1 MHSIKQNKSR
11 IFGLDFLRAAAIIFV
26 VVGHGLHFLPQ
37 QVSTFLDFFILD
49 GVSIFFVLSGFLIG
63 SILIKDL
70 EETSFDLKDLVLF
83 WKKRW
88 YRTFP
93 NYFLILLLLLLINL
107 LKYPDFKI
115 QEHFKYFF
123 FLQNFKSSHPKFFP
137 EAWSLS
143 IEEWFYV
150 IIPLL
155 LYLQIKILKVSNR
168 RAVLNAIFIIIIS
181 ATSFRLYR
189 YGINVIPKN
198 NVMWEYSFRKQ
209 VITRLDSIMYGVLV
223 AYCNCFYKK
232 HFLKVKNVLFILGI
246 LLLIIDRLYFLI
258 YKDYSSMYS
267 CVFSFITLSI
277 GSMLLLPYLSTY
289 SINNQ
294 FAEKIITHISLT
306 SYSLYL
312 IHFSL
317 VHYFLVP
324 LILSNIKLSIVN
336 DSYFIFFLYI
346 FLSYTLSSLLYQY
359 YELPLIKLRDKI
371 LSKGKKFV
379 KS

>member
-1 MHSIKQNKSR
+1 MYSIKQNKSR

-26 VVGHGLHFLPQ
+26 VIGHGLHFLPQ
-37 QVSTFLDFFILD
+37 PVSIFLDFFILD

-63 SILIKDL
+63 GILIKDL
-70 EETSFDLKDLVLF
+70 EQTQFDLKDLIFF

-93 NYFLILLLLLLINL
+93 NYFLILLLLFLINL
-107 LKYPDFKI
+107 ITYPDFKI

-155 LYLQIKILKVSNR
+155 LYLQIKILKLSNR
-168 RAVLNAIFIIIIS
+168 KAVINAIIFVIIS

-209 VITRLDSIMYGVLV
+209 VITRLDSIMYGVLI
-223 AYCNCFYKK
+223 AYINFFYQKK
-232 HFLKVKNVLFILGI
+232 LIKIKNALFTVGL
-246 LLLIIDRLYFLI
+246 LLLISDKLYFLI
-258 YKDYSSMYS
+258 YKDFTSLYS
-267 CVFSFITLSI
+267 CVFSFMTLSI
-277 GSMLLLPYLSTY
+277 GSMLLIPYLSLY
-289 SINNQ
+289 SIKNQ
-294 FAEKIITHISLT
+294 FVEKTITHISLT

-312 IHFSL
+312 THFSL

-324 LILSNIKLSIVN
+324 IIIGNMTLSIVN
-336 DSYFIFFLYI
+336 DSYFTFFLYI
-346 FLSYTLSSLLYQY
+346 FLSYIISSVLYQY

-371 LSKGKKFV
+371 LSRSKTA
-379 KS
+379 S